1 MKTTQYTE
9 VVFQWHIRNNSD
21 GSITFGQKILIYE
34 SSFKLLRHLRKI
46 KAEHP
51 LKPSILIYTKKG
63 ESIKI

>member
-34 SSFKLLRHLRKI
+34 SENIFYFYLNQLY
-46 KAEHP
+46 
-51 LKPSILIYTKKG
+51 IYLYTHNT
-63 ESIKI
+63 